1 MESLKDLLTAKPFNR
16 ISYVAVICWILYG
29 VILLSTFA
37 DIENSDS
44 FRCEAKLEKIDVVR
58 GKCSDQYKN
67 RYNKSGI
74 PVYGFVI
81 ANFSFIGVVCVIYYQ
96 VVKSRVDEVEAN
108 RQRADAERPNNDG
121 SRHKRR
127 KLFVAYLCQ
136 LATRIVIGIVFI
148 VLQTLVLYP
157 DNFPSDYHCQIA
169 AASHAVNAS
178 STSNIQNST
187 MYECYNQQASKIT
200 SWMNAVI
207 VGNIVWVLIIL
218 IEIICI
224 LAQGVKK
231 GKEFLEDSVF
241 IKYLLNLPTREP
253 QEEQQLQQPSV
264 IAGFIES
271 QRKSIREGTEKD
283 RGLKPLFQDKP
294 GQGKRIEAFK
304 LDHIYTNLSLVK
316 DIARYKI
323 TGNRE
328 EQLKVFPMPQ
338 EKFQQITRQEIVDAK
353 NKKILIVGR
362 PGIGK
367 TLFLTKWIRDWSS
380 DKAFNGELH
389 FKFAFFLK
397 FREFNSQGEL
407 SLRRLLS
414 SSEYSETDLSDQVW
428 NDICENPERVLIF
441 FDGLDESLDRSSV
454 AEASHCNNLQK
465 QMPLS
470 ALFYNIVEGNLLRGA
485 SVLTTTRP
493 GAVEEV
499 TNLPFDKTIEILGF
513 ASEQVE
519 EYVEKFV
526 KVAAQDVVDAGKK
539 IWEHIKTNMN
549 LFSLC
554 YIPVNCLI
562 ICSCL
567 LQVLKFHGEK
577 ALTGVGLPTKLTEI
591 YQICVKLFFLRHN
604 EHRNKDLLQKDINS
618 KHLPPEV
625 EEKIRPLAK
634 LAFDGLAHVKKR
646 LIFGEKEVPED
657 LADIAL
663 FHRLEDSKPNPFR
676 SEAQYCFIHLTM
688 QEFLAAKHITETM
701 KGEELRTF
709 VADHIKNGEWQ
720 LVLQFV
726 AGLLGEQSIDIF
738 TDLLPKT
745 TEKKDESVLMFD
757 YSLKGRTVTCWPT
770 KSEKDLALTL
780 LKCIHE
786 TNVSGS
792 VVESKLE
799 EIGFNA
805 VDFSYCRLAPADCTA
820 VVHFIKHIQQISLIN
835 LSFNNIGSL
844 GCVEIV
850 KLFDNTNCQLRGLN
864 LRYNNMDDEGVEKLS
879 DVLVNSQLSSLNLGE
894 NNITD
899 EGVKQL
905 SNVLVNSQLSSLSL
919 GDNNIGDEGVKQLS
933 NALVKSQLS
942 SLNLWDNNITDEGV
956 KQLSNVLVK
965 SQLSSL
971 VIGQNYITDE
981 GVRQLSN
988 VLVNSN
994 TLRRLNLNWNDEVT
1008 DEAKEQIRQANPNC
1022 KVSI

>member
-1 MESLKDLLTAKPFNR
+1 MESLKDLLTPKTFNR
-16 ISYVAVICWILYG
+16 ISYVAVICWILYA
-29 VILLSTFA
+29 VIVLGIFE
-37 DIENSDS
+37 DMENSDS

-58 GKCSDQYKN
+58 GKCKDQYNN

-74 PVYGFVI
+74 PVYGLMI

-108 RQRADAERPNNDG
+108 RQRANAERPNNDG

-127 KLFVAYLCQ
+127 KLFVTCLCQ

-148 VLQTLVLYP
+148 VLQNLVLYP

-169 AASHAVNAS
+169 AASHAVSAS

-187 MYECYNQQASKIT
+187 MYECHNQQASKIT

-207 VGNIVWVLIIL
+207 VGNIVLALIIL
-218 IEIICI
+218 IEIIYI
-224 LAQGVKK
+224 LALRVKK

-241 IKYLLNLPTREP
+241 LEYLLNLPTQEP
-253 QEEQQLQQPSV
+253 QEEQQLQQPSAV

-283 RGLKPLFQDKP
+283 RVLNPLFQNKH
-294 GQGKRIEAFK
+294 GHGKRIEDFK

-323 TGNRE
+323 TGNRQ

-338 EKFQQITRQEIVDAK
+338 EKFQQIKREEIVDAK
-353 NKKILIVGR
+353 SKKILIVGR

-380 DKAFNGELH
+380 GKAFNGELH

-397 FREFNSQGEL
+397 FREFNSKGEL

-441 FDGLDESLDRSSV
+441 FDGLDESLDSSSV
-454 AEASHCNNLQK
+454 ANKASRCNNLQK

-470 ALFYNIVEGNLLRGA
+470 ALFYNMVEGNLLRGA

-493 GAVEEV
+493 GAVEDV

-539 IWEHIKTNMN
+539 ILEHIKTNKN
-549 LFSLC
+549 IFSLC

-577 ALTGVGLPTKLTEI
+577 ALTDVTKLTEI
-591 YQICVKLFFLRHN
+591 YQICIKFFFLRHN
-604 EHRNKDLLQKDINS
+604 EHRNKDLVQKDINS
-618 KHLPPEV
+618 EHLPPEV

-634 LAFDGLAHVKKR
+634 LAFDGLAHVQKR

-663 FHRLEDSKPNPFR
+663 FHRLQDSKPNAFT

-688 QEFLAAKHITETM
+688 QEFLAARHITETM

-709 VADHIKNGEWQ
+709 VADHIENGEWQ

-745 TEKKDESVLMFD
+745 KEKKDEDVLMFD
-757 YSLKGRTVTCWPT
+757 FSLKGRTVTCWPT

-792 VVESKLE
+792 VVQSKLE

-805 VDFSYCRLAPADCTA
+805 VDFSYCGLAPADCTA

-905 SNVLVNSQLSSLSL
+905 SNVVVNSQLSSLSL

-933 NALVKSQLS
+933 NALVNSQLR
-942 SLNLWDNNITDEGV
+942 SLNLWDNNITDKGVKQLSNVLVNSQLSSLVLGENDITDEGV
-956 KQLSNVLVK
+956 KQLSNVLVNNNK
-965 SQLSSL
+965 
-971 VIGQNYITDE
+971 
-981 GVRQLSN
+981 
-988 VLVNSN
+988 
-994 TLRRLNLNWNDEVT
+994 LRRLNLNWNDEVT